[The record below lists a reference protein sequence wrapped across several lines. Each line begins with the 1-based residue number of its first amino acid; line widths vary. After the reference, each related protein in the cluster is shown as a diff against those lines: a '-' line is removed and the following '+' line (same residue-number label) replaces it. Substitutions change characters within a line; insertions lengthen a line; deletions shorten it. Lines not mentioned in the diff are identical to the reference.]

1 MLSQMGNCMFEKA
14 GSGKK
19 KKRSESVVE
28 PVMPGAAVA
37 VSLGHHF
44 EWAPAPTADEPQSQA
59 WQPVELEDWI
69 LG

>member
-1 MLSQMGNCMFEKA
+1 
-14 GSGKK
+14 
-19 KKRSESVVE
+19 
-28 PVMPGAAVA
+28 MPGAAVA

-44 EWAPAPTADEPQSQA
+44 KWAPAPTADEPQSQA